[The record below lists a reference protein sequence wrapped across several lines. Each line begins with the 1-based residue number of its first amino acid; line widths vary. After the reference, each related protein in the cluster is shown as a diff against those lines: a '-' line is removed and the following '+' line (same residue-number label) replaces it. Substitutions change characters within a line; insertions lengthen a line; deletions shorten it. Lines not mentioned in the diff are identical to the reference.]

1 MRVKEILQTKKRR
14 GEILSVAPGATAAE
28 IVAVMVKNDTGSVVV
43 FDDGRRMRGMVTF
56 REILRA
62 VHEKGGGA
70 LAGMTAAEIMEE
82 DCGYA
87 APDDGV
93 DQVRNLMTTRHIRY
107 LPVME
112 EGKLTDIISFYDVA
126 RAAAKQADFE
136 NRMLKQYIRNWPEEE
151 EE

>member
-14 GEILSVAPGATAAE
+14 GEILNVAPDAAVPE

-43 FDDGRRMRGMVTF
+43 FDETRRMRGMVTF
-56 REILRA
+56 REVLCA
-62 VHEKGGGA
+62 LHERGANA
-70 LAGMTAAEIMEE
+70 LATLTAADIMEE

-93 DQVRNLMTTRHIRY
+93 DQVRNLMTSRHIRY
-107 LPVME
+107 LPVMD